1 MIYYYLI
8 TALVTL
14 LCLIFLI
21 FHFELNKVNYLLIV
35 LFLLLTITNSGFL
48 AIALSETLSEAILAK
63 KVCYFGACFLP
74 AVLLFLVCEICNYKV
89 SMWVRRVIYSICF
102 FVYAM
107 VLSIGFTD
115 WYYKDISLRK
125 IDGVSVLAYDYGSF
139 HVLFYVILYGSLA
152 LEGMILLYSLWK
164 KHAVSRKNLYA
175 LLLLSLTNVV
185 LFVVVRYIRSDFEIM
200 ALVYALDS
208 VILLYLFR
216 RGMMYSIDDNIAG
229 SLAKHENSGYIM
241 FDNQWN
247 YLGCNDFVT
256 KVFPDIKECV
266 VDRPLKEFQGLH
278 VIFENM
284 NHYMNTK
291 KDTFNV
297 QIGEEHYEG
306 KIERIRYRKKP
317 SGYIIELKEDTDN
330 WKYLNLLT
338 EHNNELQHF
347 QAELEEK
354 VKEQTREI
362 REQQEKM
369 RELYLQTIIAISD
382 SVDAKDRYTSGHSK
396 RVAKYAGMIAARM
409 GKSKEEQDAIYHAGL
424 MHDVGKI
431 RIPDDIINKPGKLTD
446 EEFEMIKVHPIAGFH
461 ILNSISN
468 ENAVAAKYHHE
479 RYDGKGYPNGIAGE
493 MIPEVARILGVADS
507 YDAMAS
513 NRSYRN
519 ALPQEKVRSEI
530 EKGKG
535 TQFDPEIADIMLQ
548 MIDEDKEYKLREL
561 SESSK
566 RILIVDDDE
575 ENHEIFKEIMADEP
589 IYEVISASGGRE
601 ALEIL
606 KKESVDL
613 IVLDIKMPDMNGIE
627 TLEYIREKYKT
638 PVVFMTSDRSL
649 TLLADFASYGCNDY
663 ITKPFLA
670 LVVKEVV
677 HNMTEITLIEG

>member
-21 FHFELNKVNYLLIV
+21 FHFELNKVNYLLMI
-35 LFLLLTITNSGFL
+35 LFILLTITNGGFL
-48 AIALSETLSEAILAK
+48 AIALSETVSEAVLAK

-74 AVLLFLVCEICNYKV
+74 VVLLFLVCEICNYKV
-89 SMWVRRVIYSICF
+89 IMWIRRVIYSICF

-107 VLSIGFTD
+107 VLSIGITD
-115 WYYKDISLRK
+115 WYYKDISLK
-125 IDGVSVLAYDYGSF
+125 EVDGVSVLVYDYGSF
-139 HVLFYVILYGSLA
+139 HVLFYIILFGSLFF
-152 LEGMILLYSLWK
+152 EGIILLYTLLK

-175 LLLLSLTNVV
+175 LLLLSVSNVMAFV
-185 LFVVVRYIRSDFEIM
+185 LVRYIHSGIEIM
-200 ALVYALDS
+200 PLAYALDS
-208 VILLYLFR
+208 IILLYLFR

-229 SLAKHENSGYIM
+229 SLAENENSGYIM
-241 FDNQWN
+241 FDNRWN
-247 YLGCNDFVT
+247 YLGCNAFVT
-256 KVFPDIKECV
+256 KVFPDIKDCV
-266 VDRPLKEFQGLH
+266 VDRPLKELQGLH
-278 VIFENM
+278 VIFEHM
-284 NHYMNTK
+284 NHYMNDK
-291 KDTFNV
+291 KDTFSI
-297 QIGEEHYEG
+297 QIDEKHYEG
-306 KIERIRYRKKP
+306 KIERIRYRKNP

-338 EHNNELQHF
+338 DHNKELQRF
-347 QAELEEK
+347 QSELEEK
-354 VKEQTREI
+354 VEEQTKEI

-369 RELYLQTIIAISD
+369 RELYLQTILAISE

-431 RIPDDIINKPGKLTD
+431 RIPDEIINKPGKLTD

-461 ILNSISN
+461 ILNNISTD
-468 ENAVAAKYHHE
+468 NAVAAKYHHE

-513 NRSYRN
+513 NRSYCK
-519 ALPQEKVRSEI
+519 ALPQDVIRSEI

-561 SESSK
+561 TENIK

-575 ENHEIFKEIMADEP
+575 ENHVIFKEIMEDEP
-589 IYEVISASGGRE
+589 IYEVISASGGRQ

-606 KKESVDL
+606 KNESVDL

-627 TLEYIREKYKT
+627 TLEYIREKYNT
-638 PVVFMTSDRSL
+638 PVVFMTSDKSL
-649 TLLADFASYGCNDY
+649 TLSADFASYGCNDY

-677 HNMTEITLIEG
+677 HNMTETTMIEG

>member
-74 AVLLFLVCEICNYKV
+74 VVLLFLVCEICNYKV

-107 VLSIGFTD
+107 VLSIGITD
-115 WYYKDISLRK
+115 WYYKDISLK
-125 IDGVSVLAYDYGSF
+125 EVDGVSVLVYDYGSF
-139 HVLFYVILYGSLA
+139 HALFYIILFGSLVF
-152 LEGMILLYSLWK
+152 EGIILLYTLWK

-175 LLLLSLTNVV
+175 LLLLSLSNVLAFV
-185 LFVVVRYIRSDFEIM
+185 LVRHIHTGIEIM
-200 ALVYALDS
+200 PLAYALDS
-208 VILLYLFR
+208 IILLYLFR
-216 RGMMYSIDDNIAG
+216 RGIMYSIDENIAG
-229 SLAKHENSGYIM
+229 SLAEQENSGYIM

-247 YLGCNDFVT
+247 YLGCNTFVY
-256 KVFPDIKECV
+256 KVFPDIKNCV
-266 VDRPLKEFQGLH
+266 VDRPLKDESGLQ
-278 VIFENM
+278 VILECLKD
-284 NHYMNTK
+284 YLEEK
-291 KDTFNV
+291 KDTFSV
-297 QIGEEHYEG
+297 QICDKHYEG
-306 KIERIRYRKKP
+306 KIERIKYRKNP
-317 SGYIIELKEDTDN
+317 SGYIIELREDTDN

-431 RIPDDIINKPGKLTD
+431 RIPDEIINKPGKLTD

-589 IYEVISASGGRE
+589 IYEVISASGGRG

-649 TLLADFASYGCNDY
+649 TLSADFASYGCNDY